1 MQMAGSRL
9 DSRVV
14 VVVILRDSAHPDAQ
28 MSQVE
33 SRLLSAHGT
42 RGLWTEF
49 KINFVL
55 LLWWSHCFLLKR
67 STTQT

>member
-1 MQMAGSRL
+1 MADGRWQMAVLVHRL
-9 DSRVV
+9 DRVV
-14 VVVILRDSAHPDAQ
+14 VVVILRDGAHPDAQ

-42 RGLWTEF
+42 RGLGTEF

-55 LLWWSHCFLLKR
+55 LLWWSHCFLL
-67 STTQT
+67 